1 MRLFKQKRNVITCG
15 YTALFISLNPAFFA
29 HAENSY
35 LMPNDI
41 SSQRLTDSQQVAGY
55 NEEIIN
61 SQSRISGPLDIKK
74 AVKNAVN
81 WHPAITQEVSKLQEM
96 AQKVV
101 VAKAK
106 YYPQISA
113 GMNNGYSNTYSDAGY
128 TPSLVVSVSQMLYDF
143 GKVSSSVRAADS
155 GVAQQQATV
164 MLNIDQVAHDTA
176 AAVVQVQGYQKL
188 VDIAKAQV
196 DSLKQIGDLIRQRND
211 AGASSLSDVVQTDT
225 RVEGAQSTLLQYQ
238 AALQRWKATL
248 ATYIGIGG
256 IATVTDDLPQG
267 MDAACAVS
275 KIDYRSVPAV
285 LAALAQAGQAQAQL
299 DNANAQMLPT
309 ISLEP
314 EVTHYLNDNYANSAV
329 LNKTQ

>member
-15 YTALFISLNPAFFA
+15 YTALFIALNPSFSG

-61 SQSRISGPLDIKK
+61 SQTRISGPLDIKK

-96 AQKVV
+96 AQKVD

-128 TPSLVVSVSQMLYDF
+128 TPSLVVSVS
-143 GKVSSSVRAADS
+143 
-155 GVAQQQATV
+155 
-164 MLNIDQVAHDTA
+164 
-176 AAVVQVQGYQKL
+176 
-188 VDIAKAQV
+188 
-196 DSLKQIGDLIRQRND
+196 
-211 AGASSLSDVVQTDT
+211 
-225 RVEGAQSTLLQYQ
+225 
-238 AALQRWKATL
+238 
-248 ATYIGIGG
+248 
-256 IATVTDDLPQG
+256 
-267 MDAACAVS
+267 
-275 KIDYRSVPAV
+275 
-285 LAALAQAGQAQAQL
+285 
-299 DNANAQMLPT
+299 
-309 ISLEP
+309 
-314 EVTHYLNDNYANSAV
+314 
-329 LNKTQ
+329 